1 MTEEN
6 LVFEQVPPHLS
17 SRTLSFYGTQQT
29 ENKSKVLY
37 SGGFPFIEH
46 SEFEKLKA
54 EYIFHVCFQLSS
66 LMNYVSS

>member
-1 MTEEN
+1 M
-6 LVFEQVPPHLS
+6 
-17 SRTLSFYGTQQT
+17 

-46 SEFEKLKA
+46 SEFEKLKV